1 MLRDFADSLVYRNI
15 LLMEE
20 KSKEPG
26 FMEHTGENTGVER
39 HVEKA
44 YSFTEDPD
52 LKKSIQMHWFIFFF
66 FQFSLKYYSRM
77 Q

>member
-52 LKKSIQMHWFIFFF
+52 
-66 FQFSLKYYSRM
+66 
-77 Q
+77 

>member
-1 MLRDFADSLVYRNI
+1 MLRDFADFPVYRNM

-20 KSKEPG
+20 ISKEPG

-44 YSFTEDPD
+44 YLRTPVSLRTQIKENQYKCFG
-52 LKKSIQMHWFIFFF
+52 LLLFFF
-66 FQFSLKYYSRM
+66 SFLLKY
-77 Q
+77 